1 MPETSLNVE
10 NTVFVRLQRAAGL
23 DNAECGRFLGI
34 AEGAVRDRRRGAFKP
49 RRSELFSLAIYGTA
63 SEKMA
68 EKIISDHCD
77 HDFNSDWVCRVCRM
91 DLKEHVEH
99 ITNSLS

>member
-1 MPETSLNVE
+1 MPETSLNIE

-23 DNAECGRFLGI
+23 DNSECGRFLGI
-34 AEGAVRDRRRGAFKP
+34 TEGAVRDRRRGAFKP
-49 RRSELFSLAIYGTA
+49 RRSELVALAIYGTA

-77 HDFNSDWVCRVCRM
+77 HFFNRQGVCFVCRL
-91 DLKEHVEH
+91 DSK
-99 ITNSLS
+99 TAK

>member
-1 MPETSLNVE
+1 MPEKSLNIE

-49 RRSELFSLAIYGTA
+49 RRSELIALAIYGTE

-77 HDFNSDWVCRVCRM
+77 HFLNRHGVCFVCRLDTRAAG
-91 DLKEHVEH
+91 
-99 ITNSLS
+99 